1 MPKGREDNRPGRKR
15 VRNNRRKNLNSNP
28 FGDFLYSKKQR
39 RKMLIPNNHT
49 NSEGDIVFELTHI
62 SENKKE
68 LKKQIYDRKQY
79 KNWITVNPIN
89 NEIVKSECECED
101 FIINK
106 ARMQPCKHLIETIN
120 LIKTIIK

>member
-1 MPKGREDNRPGRKR
+1 
-15 VRNNRRKNLNSNP
+15 
-28 FGDFLYSKKQR
+28 
-39 RKMLIPNNHT
+39 MLIPNNHT

-106 ARMQPCKHLIETIN
+106 ARMQPCKHLIETLN
-120 LIKTIIK
+120 LIKVICGVK